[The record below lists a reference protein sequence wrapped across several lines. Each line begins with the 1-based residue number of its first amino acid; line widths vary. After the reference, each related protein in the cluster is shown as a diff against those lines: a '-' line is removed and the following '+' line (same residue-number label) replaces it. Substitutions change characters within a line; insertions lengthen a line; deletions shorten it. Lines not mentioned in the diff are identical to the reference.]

1 MTKPELS
8 TLATTGLLDVH
19 TPPVDGVSMVV
30 VPIHRLL
37 LPVMETVG
45 LVETVTAVEGLLT
58 QPVEVEVKVK
68 VAEPT
73 ETPVITPALVMLATA
88 SLLLTQVPPV
98 VGVIPMEVPIHTVL
112 KPVSV
117 AMGLALTVTD
127 KVGKLAQPVAI
138 LVNTK
143 LVVPTAIPVT
153 TPLEATV
160 ATPVSLLTQVPPEV
174 GVSVVVVP
182 GQIEEVPDKFT
193 MGLAN
198 TVIAE
203 VEALLQPD
211 KVLVK

>member
-1 MTKPELS
+1 
-8 TLATTGLLDVH
+8 
-19 TPPVDGVSMVV
+19 
-30 VPIHRLL
+30 
-37 LPVMETVG
+37 
-45 LVETVTAVEGLLT
+45 
-58 QPVEVEVKVK
+58 
-68 VAEPT
+68 
-73 ETPVITPALVMLATA
+73 
-88 SLLLTQVPPV
+88 
-98 VGVIPMEVPIHTVL
+98 
-112 KPVSV
+112 
-117 AMGLALTVTD
+117 MGLALTVTD
-127 KVGKLAQPVAI
+127 GVGKLAQPVVV

-160 ATPVSLLTQVPPEV
+160 ATPVSLLTQVPPDV

-193 MGLAN
+193 MGLAT